1 MFGQPVIILSKPIKS
16 VKIEDTCPA
25 SIGADYKND
34 RCGTELISHTHIAPY
49 SNADTAMTENLK
61 AQKDSLLNTCKII
74 NEIAD
79 KLHKL
84 CENIFTEQREEIAR
98 LSVEIARKILV
109 QKVEKGDYEIES
121 IVKEAL
127 KNAPA
132 CQDVEVHLN
141 PEDLV
146 QCQKTLNDES
156 KSTLT
161 GIKLISDP
169 NIKRAECL
177 VKTPKGII
185 RSFIDEHLKQIG
197 EALEKV
203 K

>member
-25 SIGADYKND
+25 SIGANYKND
-34 RCGTELISHTHIAPY
+34 RCGTELISHTQIADD
-49 SNADTAMTENLK
+49 SNTDTVTMENLK
-61 AQKDSLLNTCKII
+61 AQKGSLHNTCKII

-79 KLHKL
+79 KLQKL
-84 CENIFTEQREEIAR
+84 YESLFAEQREEIAR

-109 QKVEKGDYEIES
+109 QKVENGDYEIES

-127 KNAPA
+127 KNAPT

-141 PEDLV
+141 PEDIV

-156 KSTLT
+156 QITLT
-161 GIKLISDP
+161 GIKLIPAP

-177 VKTPKGII
+177 IKTPKGII
-185 RSFIDEHLKQIG
+185 RSLIDEHLKQIG